1 MGALDLCLDI
11 VEYKRKNYI
20 SVSASLKLFLELI
33 KVINFS
39 TEEHKIIWRCSKRTH
54 ASDII
59 IYIKKER
66 KNERLKIN
74 FQIGDSYCAFNPLF
88 FPTTPSHLPLS
99 SHLPFFPPP
108 LSSPP
113 LLLPHALPSTLPA
126 ASPLSLILQVKFVL
140 VS

>member
-54 ASDII
+54 ESDII
-59 IYIKKER
+59 IYIKKREKKR
-66 KNERLKIN
+66 ETKNKFSNRRFILCLQSLIL
-74 FQIGDSYCAFNPLF
+74 SYY
-88 FPTTPSHLPLS
+88 
-99 SHLPFFPPP
+99 P

-113 LLLPHALPSTLPA
+113 FLS
-126 ASPLSLILQVKFVL
+126 SPLLSPTPLISPSSPPPRTPLYSPRRL
-140 VS
+140 SSVSHSSSQICLG